1 MKIKNISIENFQ
13 SYFEVQTLEFSDG
26 LNLIIGNGGKGKSK
40 LFNAFY
46 WVLFGDIYITG
57 IGWRATDT
65 LPGSAKFTM
74 KRHDFIN
81 KKSLK
86 DAKVGET
93 VKTSVSIEI
102 EDDKGIVFN
111 IERSVFALRRPADD
125 WQKDEAW
132 EVSKNMLK
140 ISYDSPNGTLVRNDI
155 MATDKINELFPE
167 GIRNYIWFQGESLES
182 LINFQ
187 DKSTLKA
194 AVKHISYFP
203 YYEKLSEIIS
213 RSKTK
218 IINLENKRLKDENRH
233 NSNVKGLISTI
244 EKLQYNIEKEEQN
257 KVQLEHNVDLI
268 KIALTDGE
276 TKMSG
281 LANFSTLVS
290 KYKGYENELLKLN
303 NEIES
308 IDKFQR
314 EQLPKLWILRGI
326 DDMVSSSKK
335 IIENHKEEENTVPEK
350 KYLDNP
356 SRTKLE
362 EIVRDKQCFVCGSK
376 VEEGNDA
383 HAWIIN
389 RLQQQDEYLKE
400 MEDYTNNM
408 QFSKQ
413 FNMFVGKIQDYPDSL
428 LISLSSID
436 KQWKDSEDRLDKLM
450 ALRRKKIDDKIALD
464 KQIEEVKRKYGVD
477 PVKQAETAGIIEGGI
492 RASRSNLE
500 REQRKLD
507 VSKQTLA
514 NYRAD
519 LRSTEREL
527 EKTGKKE
534 GGTVVVQETEWKNI
548 SIFLEDICK
557 RVQENARKDLLRK
570 IETRANEFYVKF
582 TEHDKGYKGNVKIG
596 DDYSIE
602 FDAGLN
608 TSHEDRKKMSII
620 NALLSLNQEAIG
632 TYYPFISDAP
642 TSSFDIETT
651 HKYLLGI
658 KDIFDQSIIMTK
670 DVDLNSEQYKDLESQ
685 HKVSKIFILNS
696 KLYCEEDKE
705 PELYEVSTIVERK
718 KW

>member
-81 KKSLK
+81 KKAIK
-86 DAKVGET
+86 DANVGET

-102 EDDKGIVFN
+102 EDDKGITFS
-111 IERSVFALRRPADD
+111 IERSVFAMRRSADD

-203 YYEKLSEIIS
+203 YYEKLSEIII

-218 IINLENKRLKDENRH
+218 IVNLENKRLKDENRH

-244 EKLQYNIEKEEQN
+244 EKLLYNIEKEEQN
-257 KVQLEHNVDLI
+257 KLQLEHNVDLI

-281 LANFSTLVS
+281 LASFTTLVS
-290 KYKGYENELLKLN
+290 KYKGYENEILKLN

-383 HAWIIN
+383 HSWIMN

-400 MEDYTNNM
+400 LEDYTNNM

-436 KQWKDSEDRLDKLM
+436 KQWKDSEDKLDKLM
-450 ALRRKKIDDKIALD
+450 ALRRKKIEDKITLD

-507 VSKQTLA
+507 VSKQTLV
-514 NYRAD
+514 NYKAD
-519 LRSTEREL
+519 LRSTERDL
-527 EKTGKKE
+527 EKIGKKE

-557 RVQENARKDLLRK
+557 RVQENARRDLLRK

-596 DDYSIE
+596 DDYTIE

-658 KDIFDQSIIMTK
+658 KDIFNQSIIMTK
-670 DVDLNSEQYKDLESQ
+670 DVDLSSEQYKDLENQ
-685 HKVSKIFILNS
+685 RKVSRIFILNS
-696 KLYCEEDKE
+696 KLYCDENKE
-705 PELYEVSTIVERK
+705 PELHEVSTIVEPK